1 MLQWQREPGELAAAG
16 STVKPLVHQP
26 RTPHVSCETTTKNPY
41 AEASFDNLSLSDS
54 DQLSIDHFCQPLCR
68 AVLRERCDHGRA
80 RSCSGMRDAGEP
92 HIRAPN
98 SAPRDAAAA
107 FVDYLYCD
115 RLAVDPSNP
124 QARPDIVL
132 LKLWGKVSIAF
143 GSCKGTSSVALT
155 RCWGGQAAAKRV
167 AGEPAFE
174 ALKGLNRY
182 ALGMHE
188 TWDTV
193 HVILHLAKTPGVFPC
208 AGAGGRAAL
217 GHLLWGAAADCARGG
232 GPRRHAAGAAVARL
246 W

>member
-16 STVKPLVHQP
+16 SAVKTSVHQP
-26 RTPHVSCETTTKNPY
+26 RTPHFSCETTTKNPY

-54 DQLSIDHFCQPLCR
+54 DQLSIDYLCQPLCR

-92 HIRAPN
+92 HIRAPD

-124 QARPDIVL
+124 QARPDTGL

-143 GSCKGTSSVALT
+143 GSCKGTSSAALT
-155 RCWGGQAAAKRV
+155 TLLGWSGRCK
-167 AGEPAFE
+167 E
-174 ALKGLNRY
+174 
-182 ALGMHE
+182 
-188 TWDTV
+188 
-193 HVILHLAKTPGVFPC
+193 
-208 AGAGGRAAL
+208 GGRRAS
-217 GHLLWGAAADCARGG
+217 
-232 GPRRHAAGAAVARL
+232 V
-246 W
+246 